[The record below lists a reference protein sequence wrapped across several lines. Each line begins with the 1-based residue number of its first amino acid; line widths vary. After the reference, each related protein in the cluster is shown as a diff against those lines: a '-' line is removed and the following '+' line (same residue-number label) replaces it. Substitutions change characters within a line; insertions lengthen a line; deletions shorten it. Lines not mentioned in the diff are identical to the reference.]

1 LIALPVE
8 VDVPSTPEVDVLEP
22 ELRRP
27 KLEEVV
33 GELLAEVLDGPTFL
47 ALEDVHWMDE
57 ASSDLLK
64 HLARTV
70 GSRRWMICATRRDV
84 DTGFRAT
91 EMGGAL
97 TITLAPLNVAETDE
111 LIRSATEQAPLR
123 PHEMETLEERS
134 GGNPLFLL
142 ELLEAARVAGNV
154 EGLPSSIEDIV
165 IAQIDRLGPSD
176 RRLLRFAS
184 VLGLRFHDALIAT
197 ALESEP
203 EPLDPGT
210 WSRLDEFL
218 VPDGDGAHRFRHALM
233 RDAAYEG
240 LPFRRRRELH
250 ARVGDAIVREH
261 GTELE
266 DHAEVLALH
275 FFSAQRFGESWVYS
289 RIAGDR
295 ATAKFAIAQAA
306 EFYERALAS
315 ANRIEEIS
323 PIEVGELHETVG
335 DLREKLGQY
344 EEASASYTKARAAF
358 GKDPARQAGL
368 FLKQSWIPDRSGKF
382 TEALRWLTRG
392 LRLVEGRN
400 DPESM
405 REHARLICF
414 YGAVRQ
420 SQGRHAEAIRLLK
433 QAMEESASVGDMHSV
448 AQAYGL
454 LDWALIESGQEKQP
468 IYLPRAL
475 KIYERLNDLPWQA
488 FVLNNLGVLA
498 QWSGDW
504 DKAVD
509 LLQRATDIRLK
520 LGGIVDAAF
529 CSSNRGEILSDR
541 GQLDAAE
548 AIFTEALRIHRAAN
562 FLTGIGFATSNL
574 GRVAARRGRFDKAAE
589 LYDQARAVFAEAGL
603 DSEILETDLRSAELM
618 LMQERSKDAGTL
630 ADDGLERVR
639 SLGGAVQ
646 EPGFLRVRGYAHLQE
661 TDLDAAQTAFRESLA
676 AAREREADF
685 EIALTLDAIMR
696 LAELRGTPADAEA
709 TEARDIFE
717 RLRVTVVPWVPLTQP
732 SRRVVEA

>member
-1 LIALPVE
+1 
-8 VDVPSTPEVDVLEP
+8 
-22 ELRRP
+22 
-27 KLEEVV
+27 
-33 GELLAEVLDGPTFL
+33 
-47 ALEDVHWMDE
+47 
-57 ASSDLLK
+57 
-64 HLARTV
+64 
-70 GSRRWMICATRRDV
+70 
-84 DTGFRAT
+84 
-91 EMGGAL
+91 
-97 TITLAPLNVAETDE
+97 
-111 LIRSATEQAPLR
+111 
-123 PHEMETLEERS
+123 
-134 GGNPLFLL
+134 
-142 ELLEAARVAGNV
+142 
-154 EGLPSSIEDIV
+154 
-165 IAQIDRLGPSD
+165 
-176 RRLLRFAS
+176 
-184 VLGLRFHDALIAT
+184 
-197 ALESEP
+197 
-203 EPLDPGT
+203 
-210 WSRLDEFL
+210 
-218 VPDGDGAHRFRHALM
+218 
-233 RDAAYEG
+233 
-240 LPFRRRRELH
+240 
-250 ARVGDAIVREH
+250 
-261 GTELE
+261 
-266 DHAEVLALH
+266 
-275 FFSAQRFGESWVYS
+275 
-289 RIAGDR
+289 
-295 ATAKFAIAQAA
+295 
-306 EFYERALAS
+306 
-315 ANRIEEIS
+315 
-323 PIEVGELHETVG
+323 
-335 DLREKLGQY
+335 
-344 EEASASYTKARAAF
+344 
-358 GKDPARQAGL
+358 
-368 FLKQSWIPDRSGKF
+368 
-382 TEALRWLTRG
+382 
-392 LRLVEGRN
+392 
-400 DPESM
+400 
-405 REHARLICF
+405 
-414 YGAVRQ
+414 
-420 SQGRHAEAIRLLK
+420 
-433 QAMEESASVGDMHSV
+433 
-448 AQAYGL
+448 
-454 LDWALIESGQEKQP
+454 
-468 IYLPRAL
+468 L